1 MKYAIVDGTTIT
13 KTGTIFELFPN
24 TSFSKAGVSASFV
37 SENNM
42 VEITEW
48 LDATKPDQKLTK
60 VDVYLDSGK
69 AYSVKVETCTDEE
82 KSANIASEWV
92 KARTHRNE
100 SLAKTDWRA
109 SVDLTLSNDWKAYR
123 QDLRDLPAQQTPK
136 LLSNGQL
143 DPTSISWPPEPS
155 S

>member
-1 MKYAIVDGTTIT
+1 MIIDKTNAILSLKPGA
-13 KTGTIFELFPN
+13 
-24 TSFSKAGVSASFV
+24 SFSVY
-37 SENNM
+37 ENDRIEWNSSDITQPTDD
-42 VEITEW
+42 EINAEVTRLQNAEPIRQ
-48 LDATKPDQKLTK
+48 LRI
-60 VDVYLDSGK
+60 
-69 AYSVKVETCTDEE
+69 ERDER
-82 KSANIASEWV
+82 I
-92 KARTHRNE
+92 
-100 SLAKTDWRA
+100 AKTDWRA